1 MLLTGTSI
9 VPPPELSLRPG
20 DQVAI
25 SITGLGELHNP
36 VELVDTSPPPR
47 P

>member
-1 MLLTGTSI
+1 

-25 SITGLGELHNP
+25 SITGLGALHNP
-36 VELVDTSPPPR
+36 VELVHTSPQPR
-47 P
+47 R